1 MAKSGDIVIYEDSLT
16 LKSEFGIIIKTAHI
30 VGSVNSD
37 EIGETLYFVSTDII
51 NRSDLK
57 TNIIYKNQIIE
68 IYSKTNQEI
77 IWDYYN
83 YIRRVI

>member
-30 VGSVNSD
+30 VGSINSN

-68 IYSKTNQEI
+68 IYSKTN
-77 IWDYYN
+77 
-83 YIRRVI
+83 

>member
-1 MAKSGDIVIYEDSLT
+1 MIKVGDIVIYEDPLT
-16 LKSEFGIIIKTAHI
+16 LKRKFGIIIKTARI

-68 IYSKTNQEI
+68 IYKKSN
-77 IWDYYN
+77 
-83 YIRRVI
+83 